1 MSNKKSICLIKKWAE
16 WEFFFKF
23 FFSKIYFAHVQID
36 YFMLIEFT
44 KKKIKLLHHWE
55 KNRNLNFM
63 EFFLVDFIWSCIISI
78 NKKKL
83 PNQII
88 PKLDKWWVK

>member
-1 MSNKKSICLIKKWAE
+1 
-16 WEFFFKF
+16 
-23 FFSKIYFAHVQID
+23 
-36 YFMLIEFT
+36 MLIEFT
-44 KKKIKLLHHWE
+44 KKNKIIALLK

-63 EFFLVDFIWSCIISI
+63 EFFIVDFIWSCIISI